1 MRKNKFLFILVGVLA
16 LSGCGFFSSMSDKLV
31 ELNVR
36 KIDRKDNRLEYE
48 ITCSGRGEGN
58 TRCYERALEICGK
71 PGFQV
76 IRQNQSFI
84 PTKGNTPHG
93 NTSKGIYR
101 TNYLTVLCNE
111 VELGE
116 VLEKKLWP
124 EPGSNDK

>member
-16 LSGCGFFSSMSDKLV
+16 LSGCGFFSSMSDKLA

-36 KIDRKDNRLEYE
+36 KIDRDDSRLEYE
-48 ITCSGRGEGN
+48 VACSGRGEGN

-84 PTKGNTPHG
+84 PTKGSNANG

-111 VELGE
+111 AELGE
-116 VLEKKLWP
+116 VVKKKLWP
-124 EPGSNDK
+124 EPKKQ